1 MIFELG
7 NTQAD
12 RMNADSALY
21 DYIGEIESAELLLRH
36 LWEEHFSKAEQGEID
51 GWTAEGIGLRIRAA
65 ADIIFSVLTEINLET
80 GNSQWRDVPYQV
92 ERAKR
97 IVEIQRVTELTDQAN
112 DTWNSMTTGAA
123 RDAFGAERDRIAQLP
138 DAEAIPA
145 LEALLKSSKPIC
157 EQGT

>member
-21 DYIGEIESAELLLRH
+21 NYLGEIDDAEQILRCLL
-36 LWEEHFSKAEQGEID
+36 EEHFATRKKID
-51 GWTAEGIGLRIRAA
+51 SWTAEEIERSIKIATDKL
-65 ADIIFSVLTEINLET
+65 FNVLLDLHLQT
-80 GNSQWRDVPYQV
+80 GNIRWRGVPYQV

-112 DTWNSMTTGAA
+112 DTWNSMTAGSV

-145 LEALLKSSKPIC
+145 LEALLKSNQPVC